1 MKELTRMIGEGS
13 LNDQGKTILRWN
25 YLSWGLV
32 DENDLNVCR
41 TRKKAFWGERAAN
54 AVQEVQVALAVMR
67 TSTGRGW
74 NYMTR
79 DWRARISQD
88 LIDLPAMQET
98 RVRSLGQE
106 DPLEKRMAIHSSILA
121 WRIQWTEGSGQGL
134 SPWGR
139 RVGPN
144 LATNTFILNKTLA
157 NQIKQCIRNV
167 SILDLYWRHML
178 V

>member
-41 TRKKAFWGERAAN
+41 TRKKAFWGERTAN

-121 WRIQWTEGSGQGL
+121 WRFHGQRSRMGY
-134 SPWGR
+134 SPWE
-139 RVGPN
+139 P
-144 LATNTFILNKTLA
+144 KE
-157 NQIKQCIRNV
+157 
-167 SILDLYWRHML
+167 LDMTEWLKHMHRP
-178 V
+178 